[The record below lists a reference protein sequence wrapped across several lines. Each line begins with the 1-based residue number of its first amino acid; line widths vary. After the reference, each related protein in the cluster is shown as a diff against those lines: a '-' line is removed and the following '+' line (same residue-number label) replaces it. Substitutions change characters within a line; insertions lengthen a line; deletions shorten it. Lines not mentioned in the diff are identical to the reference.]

1 MKERQESMDKLEK
14 LKEILKENIEK
25 ILKDNK
31 KMSLEIAKREIKSV
45 LNDIMPDE
53 NIDKN
58 IHVERNKKDKNVINV
73 HVYGEIAKLI
83 ENKLIAES
91 LDKAICPDPC
101 EHEFFGD
108 YCKSSKKVELVNW
121 KCKKCGLVI
130 TDNDVTTI
138 LNRFADI
145 ENWLND

>member
-1 MKERQESMDKLEK
+1 MSKENGITKTVYEMETELKKEIRRLEDNLRKLEAK
-14 LKEILKENIEK
+14 FALKNALEK
-25 ILKDNK
+25 
-31 KMSLEIAKREIKSV
+31 S
-45 LNDIMPDE
+45 DIPD
-53 NIDKN
+53 
-58 IHVERNKKDKNVINV
+58 
-73 HVYGEIAKLI
+73 GLI
-83 ENKLIAES
+83 PEP
-91 LDKAICPDPC
+91 LDKAINPDPC

-130 TDNDVTTI
+130 TDNDVTII